1 MKTFL
6 HVGCGPLKLESTP
19 FAGASGWSEV
29 RMDLAP
35 EVAPDIIGSMTN
47 MREVADGRFDAVYS
61 SHSIEH
67 LYPHEVPT
75 ALGEF
80 KRVLRA
86 DGFALITCPD
96 LQSVCALVA
105 AGGLTDPAYMSPAG
119 PIAPLDILYGYRP
132 ALAKGEHFMA
142 HRTGFTQASMTEE
155 LARAGFAGR
164 ASMRRGAPYFD
175 LWFLASP
182 TRLPEPEI
190 RAQATVLFP
199 PPA

>member
-1 MKTFL
+1 
-6 HVGCGPLKLESTP
+6 
-19 FAGASGWSEV
+19 
-29 RMDLAP
+29 MDLAP

-75 ALGEF
+75 ALSEF

-142 HRTGFTQASMTEE
+142 HRTGFTQASMTDE

-164 ASMRRGAPYFD
+164 ASMCRGAPYFD

-182 TRLPEPEI
+182 TRPPEPEI
-190 RAQATVLFP
+190 RAQAAALFP
-199 PPA
+199 APAP